1 MTLSYSPHTQ
11 LSGTQITLNGEP
23 PSALLRRVVE
33 APVFQTALSNAV
45 TAAAAQLP
53 PSVSSHHVDRV
64 LRDAG
69 VTAINGTYAN
79 VLASAASTSSL
90 PHSVQKV
97 TAAFGQSTPGPLGVY
112 QEFDEFADGPLA
124 AIAASDQSL
133 SVSVV
138 LTNEFCHQRADQRET
153 ICQLLRMLGEVGD
166 VTVCGTHR
174 QLHWLATTHR
184 EDLPGVHNA
193 RTTGGDTPP
202 TNEIITTAAQQLSID
217 DRQVR
222 ILELLAAESTE
233 TLSYDALNSHLT
245 VTRQTMRGHVSDLVD
260 LDLVATFGSQASRH
274 VELTAAGSQFLTDE
288 IAVQQR
294 LHESVSESPNASED
308 SRVTRASTGWGEGAP
323 GAASTGSL
331 HRADHAAT
339 VGVGLSH
346 GISLVDHPVEEWN
359 TTTNGWAP
367 GQLSVDATHQEVVVG
382 VEVSSPLQ
390 LVTSAALALWDPKA
404 RDELWT
410 DSRLDPFDD
419 QLNTSRIPLHDVRTI
434 GWLAKEVTTG
444 CEFRAEM
451 GDAAV
456 KLRDLT
462 TKLGNE
468 SSDDEDELR
477 RDIMQLAHG
486 MLGVAAQ
493 LADITGI
500 ELHYQLRM
508 PEWRR
513 NWSPQSHQHRRN
525 ELAET
530 LATMMSI
537 QSQYQCHTAY
547 RHLFESR
554 ENKRNQRLSIEVD
567 AADPTGELLPSIV
580 MVGPGVDDFAVDL
593 ERALDERSEHEDA
606 PEFAVEVPIKT
617 GATHADWCE
626 TFRRVAGY
634 KRLTVSDE
642 AVRTARALTGT
653 PFDIARAITKGLSTE
668 SQSRELRPDELRR
681 GLSLLPEERIL
692 PAQRPT
698 VQAIV
703 HTLLRCDEPVPTD
716 ILVEAA
722 DVTRQSVRNNRAGL
736 VGLRLIEQTESGWR
750 VCLSASYDEPT
761 EWPRSTGEMWS
772 VLDSLYGL
780 AMESLPISA
789 LSGGHPIVDRLHRP
803 GVPPLD
809 ELASSWELLDS
820 WLDVVRAVEGTESVL
835 RESTQL
841 GSVNQTAVSQGVA
854 VG

>member
-1 MTLSYSPHTQ
+1 
-11 LSGTQITLNGEP
+11 
-23 PSALLRRVVE
+23 
-33 APVFQTALSNAV
+33 
-45 TAAAAQLP
+45 
-53 PSVSSHHVDRV
+53 
-64 LRDAG
+64 
-69 VTAINGTYAN
+69 
-79 VLASAASTSSL
+79 
-90 PHSVQKV
+90 
-97 TAAFGQSTPGPLGVY
+97 VY

-133 SVSVV
+133 SVTVV

-174 QLHWLATTHR
+174 QLHWLATAHR

-193 RTTGGDTPP
+193 RTTGRDVPS
-202 TNEIITTAAQQLSID
+202 TNEIITTAAQELSID
-217 DRQVR
+217 DRRVR
-222 ILELLAAESTE
+222 ILELLETESTE
-233 TLSYDALNSHLT
+233 TLSYDALDSHLT

-294 LHESVSESPNASED
+294 LHEGVPESPNTSED
-308 SRVTRASTGWGEGAP
+308 SRVPRASTGREEGAP

-331 HRADHAAT
+331 YRADHAAT

-346 GISLVDHPVEEWN
+346 GISLADHPIEGWN

-367 GQLSVDATHQEVVVG
+367 GQLSIDATHQEAVVG

-390 LVTSAALALWDPKA
+390 LVTSAALTLWDPKA

-410 DSRLDPFDD
+410 DSRLEPFND
-419 QLNTSRIPLHDVRTI
+419 QLDTSRIPLHDIRTI
-434 GWLAKEVTTG
+434 GWLPEEVTTA

-451 GDAAV
+451 ANAAV

-493 LADITGI
+493 LADITGV
-500 ELHYQLRM
+500 ELYYQLRV

-513 NWSPQSHQHRRN
+513 NWSPHSHQHRRN
-525 ELAET
+525 ELTET
-530 LATMMSI
+530 LATMTSI
-537 QSQYQCHTAY
+537 QSQYRCHTAY

-554 ENKRNQRLSIEVD
+554 EDKRNQRLSVEVD

-580 MVGPGVDDFAVDL
+580 IVGPGVDDFAVDL
-593 ERALDERSEHEDA
+593 ERTLDERSEHEDA

-617 GATHADWCE
+617 GATHADWHE
-626 TFRRVAGY
+626 TLRRVAGY
-634 KRLTVSDE
+634 KGLTVSDE

-653 PFDIARAITKGLSTE
+653 PFDIARAITRGLSAE
-668 SQSRELRPDELRR
+668 GQSRELRPDELRR

-703 HTLLRCDEPVPTD
+703 HTLLRHNEPVPTD

-722 DVTRQSVRNNRAGL
+722 DVTRQSLRNNRAGL
-736 VGLRLIEQTESGWR
+736 VGLRLVEQTETGWR
-750 VCLSASYDEPT
+750 VCLSPSYDEPT
-761 EWPRSTGEMWS
+761 EWPRSAGELWS

-780 AMESLPISA
+780 AMEVLPAKA
-789 LSGGHPIVDRLHRP
+789 LSGDHPVTDKLHEP
-803 GVPPLD
+803 GVPSLS
-809 ELASSWELLDS
+809 ELGDSWDLLDR
-820 WLDVVRAVEGTESVL
+820 WYPVVKALAEKDLHTCHEG
-835 RESTQL
+835 QL
-841 GSVNQTAVSQGVA
+841 GSVKQASVPRPSA
-854 VG
+854 D

>member
-1 MTLSYSPHTQ
+1 MTLSYSPHTR
-11 LSGTQITLNGEP
+11 LSGAQITLNGET
-23 PSALLRRVVE
+23 PSALLQRVTRTP
-33 APVFQTALSNAV
+33 AFQTALSNAV

-53 PSVSSHHVDRV
+53 PSVSPRHVDRV

-69 VTAINGTYAN
+69 VTAVNGIYAD
-79 VLASAASTSSL
+79 VLGAAATTQTL
-90 PHSVQKV
+90 PDHVRAV
-97 TAAFGQSTPGPLGVY
+97 TAAFGQSEIGPLGLH
-112 QEFDEFADGPLA
+112 QSLDEFADGPLA
-124 AIAASDQSL
+124 AIDASDDSFSL
-133 SVSVV
+133 TVV
-138 LTNEFCHQRADQRET
+138 VREGFHHQRADQRET
-153 ICQLLRMLGEVGD
+153 ICQLLRMLAEVGD

-174 QLHWLATTHR
+174 QLHWLATAHR

-193 RTTGGDTPP
+193 RTTGRDTPP
-202 TNEIITTAAQQLSID
+202 TNEIITTAAQELSID
-217 DRQVR
+217 DRRVR

-233 TLSYDALNSHLT
+233 TLSYDALDSHLT

-294 LHESVSESPNASED
+294 LHESVPESPNASED
-308 SRVTRASTGWGEGAP
+308 SRVTRASTGRGEGAP

-346 GISLVDHPVEEWN
+346 GISLVDHPVEEWS

-367 GQLSVDATHQEVVVG
+367 GQLSVDEAHREAVVG
-382 VEVSSPLQ
+382 IEVSSSLQ

-410 DSRLDPFDD
+410 DSRLEPFDD
-419 QLNTSRIPLHDVRTI
+419 QLDTSRIPLHDIRTI
-434 GWLAKEVTTG
+434 GWEEVTTG

-451 GDAAV
+451 GNAAV

-500 ELHYQLRM
+500 ELHYQLRV

-530 LATMMSI
+530 LATMTSI
-537 QSQYQCHTAY
+537 QSQYRCHTAY

-554 ENKRNQRLSIEVD
+554 EDKRNQRLSVEVD

-580 MVGPGVDDFAVDL
+580 MVGPGVDDFATDL

-617 GATHADWCE
+617 GATHADWYE
-626 TFRRVAGY
+626 TLRRVAGY

-653 PFDIARAITKGLSTE
+653 PLDIARAITRGLSAE
-668 SQSRELRPDELRR
+668 GQSRELRPDELRR
-681 GLSLLPEERIL
+681 ALSLLPEERIL

-722 DVTRQSVRNNRAGL
+722 NVTRQSVRNNRAGL

-750 VCLSASYDEPT
+750 VCLSASYDDPT

-809 ELASSWELLDS
+809 ELASSWELLDM
-820 WLDVVRAVEGTESVL
+820 WLDVVRAAEGTESVF

-841 GSVNQTAVSQGVA
+841 GSVSQTAVSQDVT